1 MGINSTAISAPVA
14 RAALGGGAD
23 PTRTVCR
30 RCRRPGPCCYCAH
43 LAPIPSATRVVFLQH
58 PRESKVA
65 IGTCRMAHL
74 ALADSELHLG
84 VSFEAHPRL
93 RALVADHD
101 AAGGAA
107 R

>member
-1 MGINSTAISAPVA
+1 MGISSTAISASSAQAATVRTATPGAVTDPV
-14 RAALGGGAD
+14 RS
-23 PTRTVCR
+23 VCR
-30 RCRRPGPCCYCAH
+30 HCRRPGSCCYCAH

-84 VSFEAHPRL
+84 VSFETHPRL
-93 RALVADHD
+93 RALV
-101 AAGGAA
+101 GEV
-107 R
+107 